1 MLLSGALHASCTACV
16 VRNTVC
22 TACRLPSRLP
32 LRLPSRL
39 PSRLPWRCSQSA
51 GGAAAA
57 GLAVHRVA
65 GLPHAFGTQLASRTA
80 VVTWLTTTV
89 HKMRGGGGRGGGGG
103 GGGGGRSGGGAAPG
117 ARIAASRRVSRSPAR
132 T

>member
-1 MLLSGALHASCTACV
+1 MRALHAWRTACVHCVVHCV

-22 TACRLPSRLP
+22 TACRLP
-32 LRLPSRL
+32 RL
-39 PSRLPWRCSQSA
+39 PSRLPWRCFQSA

-89 HKMRGGGGRGGGGG
+89 HKMRGGGGRGGGG
-103 GGGGGRSGGGAAPG
+103 AAPG